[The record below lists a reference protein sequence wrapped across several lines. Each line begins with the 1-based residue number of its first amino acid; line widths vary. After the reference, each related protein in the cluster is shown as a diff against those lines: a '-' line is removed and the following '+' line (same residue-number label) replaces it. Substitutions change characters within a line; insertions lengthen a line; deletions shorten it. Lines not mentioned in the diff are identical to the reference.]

1 MNEVLKQLM
10 GDSFN
15 ENLTAEEIT
24 SFFENSVAKSGKYV
38 PLDKY
43 TSVEKKAKTADSLQK
58 ELDTYKT
65 AQMTEQ
71 EKTQQALEEARTY
84 IKQLEKSNC
93 KKSVEKVLTEG
104 GLTESDYKEII
115 DSLVLEDEEQS
126 TKLAQNLVKTFN
138 ARIDAEVKA
147 KMAEQ
152 LAKAGA
158 KKPEGAEGGEI
169 TKEQFNKMT
178 YSQQIK
184 LAETNPE
191 LYKSL
196 STN

>member
-1 MNEVLKQLM
+1 MNEVLKELM
-10 GDSFN
+10 GDSFR
-15 ENLTAEEIT
+15 EDLTAEEIT

-43 TSVEKKAKTADSLQK
+43 TSVEKKAKTVESLQK
-58 ELDTYKT
+58 ELDTYKS
-65 AQMTEQ
+65 AQLTEQ
-71 EKTQQALEEARTY
+71 EKLQQALEAMQT
-84 IKQLEKSNC
+84 SNKDLQKRLC

-104 GLTESDYKEII
+104 GMTEADYKDII
-115 DSLVLEDEEQS
+115 DSLVLEDEEKS
-126 TKLAQNLVKTFN
+126 TQLAQSLVTTFN
-138 ARIDAEVKA
+138 ARIDAEVKV

-152 LAKAGA
+152 LAKAGD
-158 KKPEGAEGGEI
+158 KKPDGAEGGEI

-178 YSQQIK
+178 YTQQIK

-196 STN
+196 SAQ